1 MVKNRKKDAV
11 AAVRRRETVRG
22 VILGAQQKRSST
34 RL

>member
-11 AAVRRRETVRG
+11 AAVRRRETVR